1 MSQTSVCSR
10 DIVWNPPTPVR
21 SFMPSGQLRER
32 MHLNFDRMDSDRFA
46 PVMKTGCLQGP
57 NYAWPGDMEGRSLL
71 AFVLLERATGRA
83 AANLAGLRAAWPGE
97 LNPHGYFGKP
107 LDPQAINEQ
116 QLSSHGWVLRG
127 LCELYEWR
135 QEPQVLE
142 EIRLMVRNLALP
154 TRGAHAVYPI
164 DPAERRKGVGSFVGE
179 HAQRVGRW
187 LLSSDV
193 GCDLIF
199 MDGLM
204 HAATLL
210 NDPEVDALC
219 EEILARNLKIDLLAI
234 QAQTHATLT
243 GLRGM
248 LRWAAHKGRPAL
260 VTEAESRFR
269 LYLAEAMTE
278 NGENWNWFGRPTHTE
293 PCAVVDSLM
302 VANELWRLTG
312 KADYLAWA
320 HRITHSGFFA
330 EQVSNGGFGCSTVT
344 GADGVRSL
352 GFSEAGFEAWWC
364 CSMRAAEGL
373 ADLAR
378 RALHADG
385 ADLYVTGLWPGRFD
399 LPLAGGR
406 LAATAASGYPAEG
419 RWQLLVE
426 KAPEAPVTLQ
436 LFLPPWGSNPV
447 VQLSGQLVAA
457 DVPLAGDG
465 QAKESL
471 PPRGEEGPKAVG
483 AGFQARPSGCSA
495 GWKPAATG
503 NFVTVTV
510 RLKAGDLVR
519 YEFDQELRAQPATNR
534 HTPAGLVTYAWGPLV
549 LALPSGAE
557 EARRLPPASAWR
569 WDAAAACAT
578 APGFAHALS
587 PLGERFR
594 LADPDPER
602 YGRQVLFEAG

>member
-1 MSQTSVCSR
+1 
-10 DIVWNPPTPVR
+10 
-21 SFMPSGQLRER
+21 
-32 MHLNFDRMDSDRFA
+32 
-46 PVMKTGCLQGP
+46 
-57 NYAWPGDMEGRSLL
+57 
-71 AFVLLERATGRA
+71 
-83 AANLAGLRAAWPGE
+83 
-97 LNPHGYFGKP
+97 
-107 LDPQAINEQ
+107 
-116 QLSSHGWVLRG
+116 
-127 LCELYEWR
+127 
-135 QEPQVLE
+135 
-142 EIRLMVRNLALP
+142 
-154 TRGAHAVYPI
+154 
-164 DPAERRKGVGSFVGE
+164 VGE

-204 HAATLL
+204 HAASLL

-219 EEILARNLKIDLLAI
+219 EEILARNLEIDLLTI

-320 HRITHSGFFA
+320 HRITLNGFFA

-344 GADGVRSL
+344 GADGARSL
-352 GFSEAGFEAWWC
+352 GFSEGGFEAWWC

-385 ADLYVTGLWPGRFD
+385 ADLYVTGLWPGRLD

-406 LAATAASGYPAEG
+406 LAATMAGGYPAEG
-419 RWQLLVE
+419 RWQLRVTQ
-426 KAPEAPVTLQ
+426 APTAPIGLRLFTPPWALRPRLSVNGAPVAAE
-436 LFLPPWGSNPV
+436 
-447 VQLSGQLVAA
+447 VA
-457 DVPLAGDG
+457 DG
-465 QAKESL
+465 FCVAS
-471 PPRGEEGPKAVG
+471 AV
-483 AGFQARPSGCSA
+483 
-495 GWKPAATG
+495 
-503 NFVTVTV
+503 
-510 RLKAGDLVR
+510 LKAGDLVR

-549 LALPSGAE
+549 LALPSGAG

-602 YGRQVLFEAG
+602 YGRQLLFEGASS